1 MAMAKGVRL
10 DQALVQRGFF
20 ASRKQAQ
27 SAIMAGEVR
36 VNGQIALK
44 PSDSVLD
51 RHEVAVA
58 APPRYVGRG
67 GLKLEGA
74 LAHFAIDCADK
85 TALDIGASTGG
96 FTDCLLQHGARKV
109 YAVDV
114 GHGQLAWKIR
124 DDPRVITLEK
134 TNARS
139 LSAAQIPEP
148 IDICV
153 IDVSFISLT
162 LILPNALQ
170 LLTPEGV
177 TLALIKPQFELGRE
191 DVGRGGIVRSAELH
205 EKAQRKIATFAESVG
220 ARVGGLVPSVI
231 AGTDGNQEFF
241 ICLRKGLD

>member
-1 MAMAKGVRL
+1 
-10 DQALVQRGFF
+10 
-20 ASRKQAQ
+20 
-27 SAIMAGEVR
+27 
-36 VNGQIALK
+36 
-44 PSDSVLD
+44 
-51 RHEVAVA
+51 
-58 APPRYVGRG
+58 
-67 GLKLEGA
+67 
-74 LAHFAIDCADK
+74 
-85 TALDIGASTGG
+85 
-96 FTDCLLQHGARKV
+96 
-109 YAVDV
+109 
-114 GHGQLAWKIR
+114 
-124 DDPRVITLEK
+124 
-134 TNARS
+134 
-139 LSAAQIPEP
+139 
-148 IDICV
+148 V